1 MSDYKFEFVE
11 HIFSSPLVMFDV
23 PDAKKLNKLIVAE
36 ARAWRD
42 SSDTIKVSNKGDS
55 WHSPDGLLSRKEPG
69 FAKFSSM
76 VPRMAGE
83 YAKMINPAVNLS
95 ELSFEASAWVNINR
109 RGGFN
114 AAHHH
119 GTYHLSGVYYAQQ
132 PKVKSGSGGMI
143 EFYNSR
149 FDHHI
154 HDVIGGRAFSDAI
167 SLRPEAGKMVI
178 FPSTLL
184 HYVYPNETDEERIT
198 LAWNIKFIKKT
209 ASGPAVTKQ
218 SSQNWKPKSTAKPT
232 LNVLR

>member
-1 MSDYKFEFVE
+1 
-11 HIFSSPLVMFDV
+11 
-23 PDAKKLNKLIVAE
+23 
-36 ARAWRD
+36 
-42 SSDTIKVSNKGDS
+42 
-55 WHSPDGLLSRKEPG
+55 
-69 FAKFSSM
+69 
-76 VPRMAGE
+76 
-83 YAKMINPAVNLS
+83 MINPGINLN
-95 ELSFEASAWVNINR
+95 EFSFEASAWVNINR

-114 AAHHH
+114 AAHDH

-132 PKVKSGSGGMI
+132 PKVKNGSGGMI

-154 HDVIGGRAFSDAI
+154 HDVIGGRAFSHAI
-167 SLRPEAGKMVI
+167 CLRPEAGKMVI

-209 ASGPAVTKQ
+209 VPGPAVTQQ
-218 SSQNWKPKSTAKPT
+218 SSQNWKPKSAAKPT